1 MSPGDFIIWGRL
13 VSDGKRLFIQGG
25 GGSEG
30 GGGGGG
36 GGIGSGG
43 KGGGGT

>member
-1 MSPGDFIIWGRL
+1 MKL
-13 VSDGKRLFIQGG
+13 VDGSDG

-30 GGGGGG
+30 GCPKL

-43 KGGGGT
+43 KDGG